1 MIHCGN
7 RRPDDRAVAVLAHV
21 GGLHMRRAFAG
32 GLRAVMTAETVVDDV
47 GVIERRRRPRNRRMA
62 VVAIVAA
69 VDMCRVF
76 AGRNHTVVT
85 GAAGAKYLG
94 VVDRKDRDPYVR
106 CMTVFADIA
115 RLNMCLILARGV
127 RTVMAAG
134 TVTRDVDVIEICRQP
149 ASCRMTVVTV
159 IATVDV
165 ILVLATRDHAI
176 VAGSAGPDH
185 LCVINRVN
193 GSPDV

>member
-1 MIHCGN
+1 MVHCRN
-7 RRPDDRAVAVLAHV
+7 WRPDDRAVAVLADV

-47 GVIERRRRPRNRRMA
+47 GMVERRRRPRDRRMA

-69 VDMCRVF
+69 ADMCRVF
-76 AGRNHTVVT
+76 AGRKQTVVT
-85 GAAGAKYLG
+85 GATGPKHLG
-94 VVDRKDRDPYVR
+94 MVDCEDRDPYVR

-134 TVTRDVDVIEICRQP
+134 TVTRDVDVIEIRRQP
-149 ASCRMTVVTV
+149 ASRRMAVVTV
-159 IATVDV
+159 VATVDV
-165 ILVLATRDHAI
+165 ILVLAASDHAI

-185 LCVINRVN
+185 LCVIDRVN